1 LRKAFILILASIILL
16 STTASSQTRR
26 RSTRRSAPA
35 SKPAVEKTSA
45 ELLAARERVASQIK
59 TLSQFL
65 YLYGGIAKGIES
77 ADQAARSGE
86 ASSVASEQNERTK
99 TRVKESIRNVR
110 EGLDKLEA
118 DLRFGSDAVKSYYPY
133 ISGVA
138 RTAETAES
146 QAAANRFDEAGRSLL
161 KAVNQLADALT
172 AMR

>member
-1 LRKAFILILASIILL
+1 MRKVFILILASIILL

-26 RSTRRSAPA
+26 RSTRRSTTA
-35 SKPAVEKTSA
+35 SKAAAEKSSA
-45 ELLAARERVASQIK
+45 ELLAARSRVAAQIK

-86 ASSVASEQNERTK
+86 ASQIAAEQNERTK

-118 DLRFGSDAVKSYYPY
+118 DLRFNASVKTYFPY

-138 RTAETAES
+138 RTAEVAES

>member
-1 LRKAFILILASIILL
+1 MRKASILILASIILL
-16 STTASSQTRR
+16 STVASAQTRR

-35 SKPAVEKTSA
+35 SKAAVEKTSA
-45 ELLAARERVASQIK
+45 ELLAARARVAAQIK

-77 ADQAARSGE
+77 ADQASRSGE
-86 ASSVASEQNERTK
+86 ASTVASQQNERTK
-99 TRVKESIRNVR
+99 ARVKDSIRNVR

-118 DLRFGSDAVKSYYPY
+118 DLRFGSPAVKNYYPY

-138 RTAETAES
+138 RTAEMAEN
-146 QAAANRFDEAGRSLL
+146 QAAANRFDEAGKSLL